1 MNFKARLQRAFP
13 VWRQLLKRSTPF
25 VRQQFVTGGTAG
37 KIAVSNI
44 KKNDQLV
51 SVLSQDDS
59 TYALSEVTSQFVANT
74 NSGQLIVED
83 GYIDNTGGSSTASTH
98 LLVTWLAWGE

>member
-1 MNFKARLQRAFP
+1 MNFKERLQTAFP

-25 VRQQFVTGGTAG
+25 VRNQLVAGGVAG

-44 KKNDQLV
+44 KKNDQLI
-51 SVLSQDDS
+51 SVFSQDDS
-59 TYALSEVTSQFVANT
+59 SGVLTQETDEFLVNT
-74 NSGQLIVED
+74 NSGQIIRVD
-83 GYIDNTGGSSTASTH
+83 GYVDNTGGTSTAAHH